1 MSTIIV
7 QKQKQPVIKN
17 SILEKIPQNNLP
29 IVHVLTSRTDNNDEK
44 VRLFFNYL
52 SIFLYFNFI
61 YLFRKMNHF
70 NSRR

>member
-17 SILEKIPQNNLP
+17 TILEKIPQNNLP
-29 IVHVLTSRTDNNDEK
+29 IVHVLTSRIDNNDEK

-52 SIFLYFNFI
+52 NIFLYFNFI
-61 YLFRKMNHF
+61 YI
-70 NSRR
+70 